1 MKKIS
6 KISIL
11 VLSMFFL
18 NTCSG
23 LSEAG
28 KVLRNEKI
36 KSTDEFL
43 VKKRQPLVLPP
54 DYNKLPTPG
63 AKSKNKT
70 DDSVGI
76 DQILK
81 ISKKSNSTKKSIT
94 SVEKSIIDKIG
105 KWKIII

>member
-28 KVLRNEKI
+28 KVLRNEKV
-36 KSTDEFL
+36 STTDEFL
-43 VKKRQPLVLPP
+43 VKKNDPLTVPP
-54 DYNKLPTPG
+54 NLEKLPEPRTKESISTKDLG
-63 AKSKNKT
+63 LEN
-70 DDSVGI
+70 
-76 DQILK
+76 ILEKEVK
-81 ISKKSNSTKKSIT
+81 IKKSQDSRLEKMILNEIKK
-94 SVEKSIIDKIG
+94 
-105 KWKIII
+105 